1 MSHKQQRYLSNM
13 NRLIIFILSLSGLLM
28 DGFQTADIPCSIAV
42 IIWLWLPYCIE
53 IEEIIINRF
62 KTTP

>member
-1 MSHKQQRYLSNM
+1 MSHTQQRYLSNM

-28 DGFQTADIPCSIAV
+28 DGFQTADILCSIAV

-53 IEEIIINRF
+53 IEANIINRF
-62 KTTP
+62 KTSQ

>member
-13 NRLIIFILSLSGLLM
+13 NRVIILLLSLPGFLM
-28 DGFQTADIPCSIAV
+28 DGFQTADILCSIAV

-53 IEEIIINRF
+53 IEANIINRI
-62 KTTP
+62 KTS